1 MESGAEQ
8 RNHKFSPDMVMNTP
22 SVVAIDV
29 PLPAA
34 MDLSKFTPRALAR
47 ISSIFSNRESESL
60 QEEFGLGSTDWRIM
74 ATLAI
79 EPGQTATEVS
89 AASVMSKAAI
99 SRSLAGL
106 VERGYIAQGEG
117 PRGTRPLRLTPQGA
131 EIYERMLP
139 ITMRAQR
146 LIEETLTEEE
156 HRNLDDYLRRLLAA
170 VEDLDAWN
178 EL

>member
-1 MESGAEQ
+1 MACFPRAPVAPIAAPSRASSPPHSDCHVGSIPTESAKHLELAISYARPAGRHHERTPMPHSPVGKVQSGGGGGVESGAEQ

-60 QEEFGLGSTDWRIM
+60 QEEFGLGSTDWRIT

-89 AASVMSKAAI
+89 AASVMSKAA
-99 SRSLAGL
+99 R
-106 VERGYIAQGEG
+106 
-117 PRGTRPLRLTPQGA
+117 
-131 EIYERMLP
+131 
-139 ITMRAQR
+139 
-146 LIEETLTEEE
+146 
-156 HRNLDDYLRRLLAA
+156 
-170 VEDLDAWN
+170 
-178 EL
+178 